1 MIRLRLLAPAL
12 AAAFALAL
20 PALAEDPEPP
30 KRNYFVYVC
39 AESDDT
45 VHLIRFGPGGT
56 AEVDRIAVG
65 SFPTETEGP
74 HGINLSP
81 DGKYWFLSIAHG
93 MPFGSVHK
101 YETGTNEW
109 MGDAT
114 LGMFPAT
121 MDISP
126 STGLLYVVNFNLHGD
141 MVPST
146 ISVVETGTMIEVATI
161 DTGVMPHGARMNA
174 DGTRLYSVN
183 MMDDELVE
191 VDTLRFEIA
200 RRLALGTDPP
210 DPHAG
215 HAGMS
220 GMAGDMSGMRMPVVK
235 PTWATKPSPDGKVYV
250 AGNGDSAIYEVDLDS
265 WEVSR
270 RLDAGPGENPY
281 NLEITSDGS
290 LLVATYKSGNKIGFW
305 DLESG
310 SLIAAPETTR
320 RVPHGVVVTD
330 DDRYAL
336 VTLEGVGGEPGTVEV
351 YDLAAAERVGEVDVG
366 KQAGGII
373 YWNGQP

>member
-1 MIRLRLLAPAL
+1 MIRSRTALRFAAPLAVL
-12 AAAFALAL
+12 AAFSAVAA
-20 PALAEDPEPP
+20 AEEIEPP

-45 VHLIRFGPGGT
+45 VHLVRFGPAGM
-56 AEVDRIAVG
+56 AEVDQIAVG

-74 HGINLSP
+74 HGINISP
-81 DGKYWFLSIAHG
+81 DGRYWFLSIAHG
-93 MPFGSVHK
+93 MPFGTVHK

-109 MGDAT
+109 LGDAT
-114 LGMFPAT
+114 LGLFPAT
-121 MDISP
+121 MDVSP

-146 ISVVETGTMIEVATI
+146 ISVVETSTMIEVATI

-174 DGTRLYSVN
+174 DGSRLYSVN

-200 RRLALGTDPP
+200 RRLALGTDP
-210 DPHAG
+210 HAH
-215 HAGMS
+215 HAGM
-220 GMAGDMSGMRMPVVK
+220 GDMGGMRMPVVK
-235 PTWATKPSPDGKVYV
+235 PTWASNPSPSGKVYV
-250 AGNGDSAIYEVDLDS
+250 AGNGDSAIYEVDLES

-270 RLDAGPGENPY
+270 RFDAGPGENPY
-281 NLEITSDGS
+281 NIELTSDGS
-290 LLVATYKSGNKIGFW
+290 RLIATYKSGNKVGFW

-330 DDRYAL
+330 DDRYAI
-336 VTLEGVGGEPGTVEV
+336 VSLEGVGGEPGTVEV
-351 YDLAAAERVGEVDVG
+351 YDIAAAERVGRVDVG

-373 YWNGQP
+373 YWKGEP